1 MRGDVTN
8 GDGLPGGIAVGSSI
22 VEVEARDFERGD
34 VQNVIYSPEGGAE
47 DIGDVRLA
55 LALIKKRG

>member
-1 MRGDVTN
+1 
-8 GDGLPGGIAVGSSI
+8 